1 MNRGKEDATRTSRRI
16 VITVAIPRT
25 QIVHTASLNVLPKE
39 RYAAHSA
46 PVAAVGQMLLAEL
59 SIKHTRRW
67 GSPEA
72 LKSVANLLDAKAPMD
87 FVYDIE
93 ANPDVWLVAGQRRAQ
108 FTAKEDEL
116 LTFPIMLL
124 PLRSGNLLLPT
135 IDIKPRITTSRAQQ
149 QPTPVPG
156 QAGASSEESTEN
168 SLVCETDYLTRGET
182 IMVIPNVRSTTI
194 GVKEFGSSGAGSVL
208 LRSEPRKIEETAS

>member
-1 MNRGKEDATRTSRRI
+1 
-16 VITVAIPRT
+16 
-25 QIVHTASLNVLPKE
+25 
-39 RYAAHSA
+39 
-46 PVAAVGQMLLAEL
+46 MLLAEL

-72 LKSVANLLDAKAPMD
+72 LKSVANLPDAKAPMD

-135 IDIKPRITTSRAQQ
+135 IDIKPRITTSRTQQ
-149 QPTPVPG
+149 QPTPVSS
-156 QAGASSEESTEN
+156 QAGASSGESTEN

-182 IMVIPNVRSTTI
+182 IMVITNVQSTT
-194 GVKEFGSSGAGSVL
+194 VSVNKFGPSGTGWVL
-208 LRSEPRKIEETAS
+208 LGSEPRKVEETAS